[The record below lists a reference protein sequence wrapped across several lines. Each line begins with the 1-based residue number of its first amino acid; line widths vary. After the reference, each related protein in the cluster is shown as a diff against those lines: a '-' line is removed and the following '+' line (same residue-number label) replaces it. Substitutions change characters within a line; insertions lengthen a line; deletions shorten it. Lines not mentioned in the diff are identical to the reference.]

1 MKLRY
6 YPTVSHHEG
15 AIYSVDFHPG
25 GEKLI
30 TCGQRGRKGDGT
42 VMVWSL
48 KNLYGGF
55 QRIVLAEIMHQKI
68 LNCVRWSKI
77 DNGQYFACGGDD
89 AEVFVY
95 HYEGRIKSGGTL
107 GASPYLCTENERY
120 KCVHRLIGHSMDV
133 LHLEWSHDGRFLA
146 SSSVDGTVI
155 IWDATNL
162 PTKLVV
168 LDEKRGGH
176 TESVKGISF
185 DPVGKFFLSQSADK
199 TLKVWT
205 ADDWK
210 CVTTVKKPFEGSGT
224 STMFLRQDWSPDG
237 SYIVAPGA
245 TNNGGPTSQIIGR
258 NGWTVER
265 DLVGHRKTVTCV
277 RACPKLLK
285 YTDHKGKLR
294 TVSCFAVG
302 SSDKGLSVWSIPS
315 VSRPIVVL
323 SNLFKHSIMDLAWSG
338 TQLAAC
344 SMDGTVRL
352 VDFKAK
358 ELGHMFSNAEM
369 GKEFQRMYKTVP
381 RQYVLTDVT
390 NGNGCNGSAKISD
403 QRDTHGIIDS
413 PDMVI
418 AQRAEKRVAEPEP
431 MAILPKEPEK
441 QVPPAQ
447 PVNQPTTQ
455 QNLKT
460 KSGKKKVKPVFI
472 GSFTENEPDPTKVAT
487 PAKASAPVTILA
499 DEGSPI
505 LKTSTVKK
513 RKIDDDDDKER
524 PVKRVKKHEKELVD
538 SSKVSSMVSA
548 MLQLA
553 AKPKL
558 PHISDSET
566 KKLRPVPS
574 SSTQEVKQNS
584 HKFQIPLVK
593 AQLSFKVHQMDSF
606 CQVSTV
612 NVNNNYN
619 LFQESENKQIAARV
633 VGVDSDSKH
642 LWTLYIPG
650 SVSIIEASNR
660 FTIVSTS
667 DGILHIIS
675 TTTGRTLREWLLDG
689 AVVAMRLNKN
699 FALVVTA
706 VGTVWLWDLTKPALL
721 LCQSM
726 SNILSGDVTMSH
738 VRLTN
743 NGMPIVEFTNG
754 KSFTFSS
761 EFRVWTLLADNNS
774 SVLKAAFPVVPPS
787 LDGVLSE
794 LCVKSIDRTRIAKVS
809 SDVCLQATETEF
821 ERALQAA
828 ESLQSVNEYCNL
840 AERYVHHLVAN
851 GKTEKSREFLC
862 EVRSSSL
869 LGKRSQSMLKT
880 LISILER
887 NPEFDTVR
895 RSFSNGGIT
904 KAFDLI
910 WS

>member
-277 RACPKLLK
+277 RACPKLLNWQQRQ
-285 YTDHKGKLR
+285 R
-294 TVSCFAVG
+294 TQRLEHSFG
-302 SSDKGLSVWSIPS
+302 QSSDRGPLQFVQTFNYGPGMERYTASC
-315 VSRPIVVL
+315 L
-323 SNLFKHSIMDLAWSG
+323 LH
-338 TQLAAC
+338 
-344 SMDGTVRL
+344 
-352 VDFKAK
+352 
-358 ELGHMFSNAEM
+358 
-369 GKEFQRMYKTVP
+369 
-381 RQYVLTDVT
+381 
-390 NGNGCNGSAKISD
+390 GC
-403 QRDTHGIIDS
+403 